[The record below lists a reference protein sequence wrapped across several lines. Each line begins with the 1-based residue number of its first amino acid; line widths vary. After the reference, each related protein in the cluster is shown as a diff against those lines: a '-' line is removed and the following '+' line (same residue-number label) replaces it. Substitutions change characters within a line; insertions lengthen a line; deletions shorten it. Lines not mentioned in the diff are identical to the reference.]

1 MYGLSPYNVLLVGMN
16 TKLVLVGFVMFKRTQ
31 SRPQPWS
38 QDRSMFRS
46 HSHKSV
52 AVRSE
57 SKQAMFKQAELELK
71 KALQAL

>member
-1 MYGLSPYNVLLVGMN
+1 
-16 TKLVLVGFVMFKRTQ
+16 MFKRTQ

-46 HSHKSV
+46 HSRKGVSQ
-52 AVRSE
+52 RPSE
-57 SKQAMFKQAELELK
+57 CKQAMFKQAEQELA

>member
-1 MYGLSPYNVLLVGMN
+1 
-16 TKLVLVGFVMFKRTQ
+16 MFKRTQ

-46 HSHKSV
+46 HSRKSV

-57 SKQAMFKQAELELK
+57 SKQAVFKQAELELK